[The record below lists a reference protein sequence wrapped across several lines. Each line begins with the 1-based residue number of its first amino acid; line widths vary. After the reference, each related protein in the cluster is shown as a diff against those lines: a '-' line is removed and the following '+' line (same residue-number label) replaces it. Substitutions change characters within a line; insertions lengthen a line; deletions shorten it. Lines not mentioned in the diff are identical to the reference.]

1 MKVKEMNINLINL
14 DRQQNFGGS
23 AALKVSTAVAKTARV
38 AKVAIPKSAAK
49 PKLKLVKK
57 APTKSKKL
65 EKSKKPE
72 KPAKPQKSKKPS
84 KYDKLNEQELALVKI
99 IQTRQ
104 TRKVKKEAAKN
115 KLYNMLE
122 GFIISLAWKIPRRG
136 MDFEDL
142 VQEGAIG
149 LFKAVKK
156 FKFTR
161 GVKLTS
167 FASWDIRQS
176 MQRAVADKGK
186 GIRQPV
192 HIQGSIYLYNKV
204 LKAFRAAKGVDP
216 SDTKLMRLLGIDQ
229 DKLAEIRRVIN
240 QDEVSLD
247 KPVGDDK
254 GDVLAGRIKN
264 MKSPDPFEELA
275 ESERRQKVRDAVDFL
290 KKPQEKLIVNLLFG
304 LDGQEARTSDEVAA
318 SLGIDVSIVKKIIV
332 NILKRL
338 DKNSD
343 LTAHA

>member
-1 MKVKEMNINLINL
+1 MKVKIMNINLNIYNYK
-14 DRQQNFGGS
+14 QNFGGTT
-23 AALKVSTAVAKTARV
+23 ALKVATAVAKTARV
-38 AKVAIPKSAAK
+38 VKGATSKSAAK
-49 PKLKLVKK
+49 PKLKLVKN
-57 APTKSKKL
+57 APQKSTRTT
-65 EKSKKPE
+65 
-72 KPAKPQKSKKPS
+72 KPAKPQKSKKSS

-264 MKSPDPFEELA
+264 MKSPDPFEELE
-275 ESERRQKVRDAVDFL
+275 ESERRQRVRDAVDFL
-290 KKPQEKLIVNLLFG
+290 KKPREKLIVNLLFG
-304 LDGQEARTSDEVAA
+304 LDGQESRTSDEVAA

-332 NILKRL
+332 NLLKRL
-338 DKNSD
+338 DKKSD
-343 LTAHA
+343 ITAHA